1 MMKKKIIIGFLV
13 LTILVIS
20 IISMLFINKN
30 VKTFYLD
37 DDYYGS
43 SEIIEIGKDE
53 LDDLINKKE
62 SFAVFVY
69 QPMCVTSADFESVLY
84 SFFENKKISI
94 YKISFSSIKNTEIG
108 DIIKY
113 YPSFIIY
120 NEGKMVDFLEADKD
134 EDVEFYTSEKG
145 FEKWFT
151 KYVNLRDIH
160 FDEDSSF
167 NDPSNKNEN
176 NNFKDVNVDLESVI
190 KEKDKVNIYFFWG
203 DGCPHCE
210 EEFEFLNSIEEQY
223 GKYYNLYAFET
234 WYNEENVKLIYTFAG
249 AMGDEVKGVPYTII
263 GNKSFR
269 GFSEKS
275 KNDFIRAI
283 ETEHTDDFDVYID
296 RIKKSS

>member
-1 MMKKKIIIGFLV
+1 MKKKIIIGFLV

-53 LDDLINKKE
+53 LYDLINKKE

-84 SFFENKKISI
+84 SFLENKKISI

-151 KYVNLRDIH
+151 KYVNLGDVSLYG
-160 FDEDSSF
+160 DDL
-167 NDPSNKNEN
+167 SNNQPNRNEN